1 MLSVLSLSLPL
12 AMANI
17 QQVSDGLRKQL
28 IQEGSQIRPS
38 AGDTITVECTGN
50 IGDGTGQ
57 GKMVKKFW
65 RLVQEGLHGW
75 CGRGCMAGVGRGF
88 MQVWVGLYGITGTVN
103 YMIYSDTIKI

>member
-1 MLSVLSLSLPL
+1 
-12 AMANI
+12 MANI

-75 CGRGCMAGVGRGF
+75 CGWGCMAGVGRGF
-88 MQVWVGLYGITGTVN
+88 IASVGGTVWCN
-103 YMIYSDTIKI
+103 RDCELHDI